1 MTSYRKKY
9 QEEMKHIHNEIIR
22 MGYLVEEAF
31 QKSVTALFDDDL
43 TLAEEVKL
51 GDDAIDHLEREITQ
65 ACIRVIARQKP
76 VASDLRDIA
85 ANMKL
90 VTDLERIA
98 DHAEDIS
105 DSVLQMHDKR
115 GDMIIPED
123 LYLMSD
129 IVKNMINGAL
139 DAYVSRDLDLAY
151 KIIRLDD
158 KSDILA
164 NKLISD
170 ISKQMQGSTDEQ
182 LPVHMDLIMITSHL
196 ERAADHAQ
204 NVAEWIVY
212 YINGK
217 YAYELG
223 DESYGATGED

>member
-1 MTSYRKKY
+1 MTSYRKEY

-31 QKSVTALFDDDL
+31 QKSVTALFEDDL
-43 TLAEEVKL
+43 TLAAEVKS
-51 GDDAIDHLEREITQ
+51 GDDAIDKLERSITQ
-65 ACIRVIARQKP
+65 ACISIIARQKP

-105 DSVLQMHDKR
+105 DSVFKMHDKR
-115 GDMIIPED
+115 GNLVIPQD
-123 LYLMSD
+123 LYVMSD
-129 IVKNMINGAL
+129 LVKSMINGAL
-139 DAYVSRDLDLAY
+139 DAYVSRDHDLSY

-158 KSDILA
+158 KSDMLA
-164 NKLISD
+164 EKLISD
-170 ISKQMQGSTDEQ
+170 ISKQMQYYPEEELSV
-182 LPVHMDLIMITSHL
+182 LINLIMITSHL

-212 YINGK
+212 YIDGK

-223 DESYGATGED
+223 DETYGASGN